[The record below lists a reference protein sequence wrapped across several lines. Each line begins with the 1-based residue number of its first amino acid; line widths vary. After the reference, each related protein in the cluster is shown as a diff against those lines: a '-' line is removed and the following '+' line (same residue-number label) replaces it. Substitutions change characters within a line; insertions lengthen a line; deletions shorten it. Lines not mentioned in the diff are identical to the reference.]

1 MINKIILSLYQILPP
16 KMRNGIGKSVFLKP
30 LRDFFLRPTGSF
42 REAKILVNR
51 DYLDYKVKFFFFASM
66 KIASK
71 AAMGGIENTLLRNSI
86 NLLKKHK
93 SVENDAVIL
102 DVGANFGFLS
112 LVWANSISKNGK
124 VIAFEP
130 NIGVHNSLIK
140 SIRANNLES
149 AIELKNLAVGNN
161 DGSIDLYL
169 SSTTSN
175 IIQAGMRPNNK
186 TTIEMISLDSFSK
199 RNDIVRC
206 DLVKIDVDGIE
217 LDILLGATNLL
228 ENCKPIFI
236 VETNSDKRIIDFFQ
250 QHEYQILDMELNPLH
265 SGEQLPPN
273 IFCIPKTN

>member
-16 KMRNGIGKSVFLKP
+16 EMRNGIGKSLLLKP
-30 LRDFFLRPTGSF
+30 LRDLFLRPKGSF
-42 REAKILVNR
+42 REAKVLVNR
-51 DYLDYKVKFFFFASM
+51 NYLDYKVNFYFFASM

-71 AAMGGIENTLLRNSI
+71 AAKSGIENTLLRNSI

-93 SVENDAVIL
+93 SVENDVVIL
-102 DVGANFGFLS
+102 DVGSNFGFLS
-112 LVWANSISKNGK
+112 MVWANSISQNGQ

-130 NIGVHNSLIK
+130 NRSVHNSFKK

-149 AIELKNLAVGNN
+149 IIQLKNLAVGNN
-161 DGSIDLYL
+161 DGSIEIFL

-175 IIQAGMRPNNK
+175 ILQEGMKPTQK
-186 TTIEMISLDSFSK
+186 TTIEMVSLDSFSK

-217 LDILLGATNLL
+217 LDILKGATNLI
-228 ENCKPIFI
+228 ERCKPIFI
-236 VETNSDKRIIDFFQ
+236 VETNRDKRIIDFFR
-250 QHEYQILDMELNPLH
+250 QHEYQILDMELNPFH

>member
-16 KMRNGIGKSVFLKP
+16 KMRNGIGQSVFLKP
-30 LRDFFLRPTGSF
+30 IRDFFLRPKGSF
-42 REAKILVNR
+42 RETKVLVNR
-51 DYLDYKVKFFFFASM
+51 DYLVYKVNFYFFASM
-66 KIASK
+66 KTASK
-71 AAMGGIENTLLRNSI
+71 AAKNGIENTLLRNSI

-112 LVWANSISKNGK
+112 LVWANSISQNGK

-130 NIGVHNSLIK
+130 NISVHNSFK
-140 SIRANNLES
+140 KAIRVNNLES
-149 AIELKNLAVGNN
+149 TIQLKNLAVGNN
-161 DGSIDLYL
+161 DGSIELFL

-175 IIQAGMRPNNK
+175 IMQIGMQPNNK
-186 TTIEMISLDSFSK
+186 TNIEMVSLDSFSK

-217 LDILLGATNLL
+217 LDILMGATNLL

-250 QHEYQILDMELNPLH
+250 KHEYQILDMELNPFQ